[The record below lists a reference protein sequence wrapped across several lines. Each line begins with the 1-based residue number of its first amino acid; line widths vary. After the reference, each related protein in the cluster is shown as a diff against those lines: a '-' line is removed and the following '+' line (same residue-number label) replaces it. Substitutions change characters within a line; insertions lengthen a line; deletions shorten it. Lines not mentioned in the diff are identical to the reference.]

1 MNPAVNFLASAKV
14 SKTYIP
20 TPVQIGEQI
29 WDQKNL
35 DTAFYSD
42 GTPIPNVISGWNSL
56 TTGAWR
62 YYNDDAANGAIY
74 GRLYNHYA
82 VIGTSSSGTKSLAPD
97 GWKVATTAD
106 WAALI
111 SYSQTTPEMLTGV
124 NKLREN
130 ASLGHWTTTSTN
142 PGTNTSL
149 FTALGG
155 GVINSTPASNNL
167 LTYGYWR
174 TQDPNDIK
182 RIAYN
187 SNNIQAPTNFSTNIG
202 CSVRLIKIQT
212 AVTGL
217 ITNPVTGQTLA
228 SITTGGTFNISTF
241 PYSSITDKGIVYG
254 TSPNPTYTSN
264 TSIQAS
270 NPTVISDFSITIS
283 SLNSNTSYY
292 IRSYVVSGGVRY
304 YGTEVSGS
312 TGNGAITLSTTDI
325 SAIGFQSAFSGGN
338 ITDDGGSPVS
348 ERGVCW
354 SSSTSSPTTANSKTI
369 DGIGTGSFTSSIT
382 GLTQNTHYYVRAYAK
397 NSITTS
403 YGALKQFDTNDA
415 TITLTTT
422 SVGSNFTFTT
432 AISGGTITDVPDTEV
447 TQKGICWS
455 TSSNPT
461 TSNSKT
467 TEGASYILNVPFSST
482 ATGMYPGT
490 PYFIR
495 SYASNAYTT
504 SYGNEVTVTTATPNI
519 SITTDTISAL
529 NAISVSCGAT
539 SISNPDGYTITQV
552 GFCWGLT
559 SDVTKGGS
567 NFVSNGSLVTA
578 PFTLN
583 TGNVLAPETGYYI
596 RAYAIIP
603 SLSNYI
609 VYGSP
614 TALFTTLTA
623 TPEFITTTVGAY
635 PTGYTAT
642 TITSGG
648 YITTTNGVDVI
659 DKGICWSTTNNLPTK
674 GASNFQSSG
683 SGYGTLPFAYG
694 TQATG
699 LTFGTGYYIRAYI
712 TNSYGTYYG
721 TNATIYQ
728 VTYTPAIS
736 IATSAYSN
744 ALPRSVTC
752 GGNTIVD
759 DSAYPIT
766 NRGYCW
772 GTSVNPTIAN
782 NKTQASTLTGTTPF
796 SMDSASVALMTPG
809 TTYYIRAY
817 VLNSTTGFVFY
828 GGDVSYVPPAD
839 NATATI
845 PVITNVTQYT
855 ADVAYSIGAG
865 SYYTTGTRGIC
876 YTIAPTVPTT
886 ANGTVISVTSPPG
899 ALAGSFTITLDPLVP
914 FTQYNFK
921 SFITNTAGT
930 VYSPMSTATT
940 LFAPVIKNAYSL
952 RKVVTGY
959 TGYAIR
965 CRNAAGTLL
974 NIPFNAD
981 GSLNTVTLLAHTG
994 VSAASQGSIETWYDQ
1009 SGTNNL
1015 TIAVLTRPC
1024 YIVINGV
1031 LQTRTIGAVTKPC
1044 IRWIQNGTSS
1054 AYWRTLTTGS
1064 WQVNNLSIFMVTSTI
1079 GYASAQYGLQM
1090 SNMIMPNPNTS
1101 TANTD
1106 RLKYGA
1112 TTSII
1117 ATGQTDVPKLDS
1129 TLSTSTGI
1137 TVWRNN
1143 TLVNT
1148 FAGTDTV
1155 TATSLIFGSNTST
1168 GGNGYNGT
1176 IQELIIYAGNVDG
1189 DLSTTATRTSISTA
1203 IMGYYNIT

>member
-35 DTAFYSD
+35 DTSFYSD
-42 GTPIPNVISGWNSL
+42 GTLIPNVTSGWNAL

-62 YYNDDAANGAIY
+62 YYGDSSANGAIY

-82 VIGTSSSGTKSLAPD
+82 VIGASSSGTKSLAPA
-97 GWKVATTAD
+97 GWRVATTAD
-106 WAALI
+106 WATLI
-111 SYSQTTPEMLTGV
+111 NYSQTTPTTMLTGT

-155 GVINSTPASNNL
+155 GIINNTPESTQI

-187 SNNIQAPTNFSTNIG
+187 SNNIQAPALFSLTYG
-202 CSVRLIKIQT
+202 CSVRLVKIQT
-212 AVTGL
+212 PVTGL
-217 ITNPVTGQTLA
+217 TTNPVTGKTLT
-228 SITTGGTFNISTF
+228 SITTGGTFNLATF

-254 TSPNPTYTSN
+254 TNPNPTYTSN
-264 TSIQAS
+264 TPIQAS

-283 SLNSNTSYY
+283 SLTPDTSYY
-292 IRSYVVSGGVRY
+292 IRSYVVSGGIRY

-312 TGNGAITLSTTDI
+312 TGTGTITLSTTDI
-325 SAIGFQSAFSGGN
+325 SAIGFQSAISGGN
-338 ITDDGGSPVS
+338 ITDDGGSSVIA
-348 ERGVCW
+348 RGVCW
-354 SSSTSSPTTANSKTI
+354 SSSTSSPTTANSKTT
-369 DGIGTGSFTSSIT
+369 DGTGNGSFTSSMT
-382 GLTQNTHYYVRAYAK
+382 GLTQNTHYYVRAYAT

-467 TEGASYILNVPFSST
+467 TEGASYTLNEPFSST

-495 SYASNAYTT
+495 SYATNAYTT
-504 SYGNEVTVTTATPNI
+504 SYGNEVTVTTATPNV

-539 SISNPDGYTITQV
+539 SISNPDGYTITEV
-552 GFCWGLT
+552 GYCWGIT
-559 SDVTKGGS
+559 NTPVRITTPGS
-567 NFVSNGSLVTA
+567 INYVYNPTATA

-583 TGNVLAPETGYYI
+583 TGNVLTPEIGYYI
-596 RAYAIIP
+596 RAYAIIG
-603 SLSNYI
+603 SLSSYI

-623 TPEFITTTVGAY
+623 TPTVTTNAVTAFNAQSITAGGSV
-635 PTGYTAT
+635 
-642 TITSGG
+642 TI
-648 YITTTNGVDVI
+648 TNGVPVL
-659 DKGICWSTTNNLPTK
+659 DKGLCWAVSPTVPTK
-674 GASNFQSSG
+674 VAGKFVSAGAGDGTFSG
-683 SGYGTLPFAYG
+683 LLI
-694 TQATG
+694 TG
-699 LTFGTGYYIRAYI
+699 LTFGTPYNIRAYS
-712 TNSYGTYYG
+712 TNAYGTGLYYAS
-721 TNATIYQ
+721 NTISQ
-728 VTYTPAIS
+728 TTYTPNIS
-736 IATSAYSN
+736 IVTSAYSN

-752 GGNTIVD
+752 GGNTIID
-759 DSAYPIT
+759 DGAYPIT
-766 NRGYCW
+766 DRGYCW
-772 GTSVNPTIAN
+772 GTTNNPTIAN

-809 TTYYIRAY
+809 TTYYIKAY

-828 GGDVSYVPPAD
+828 GENVSYVPPVD

-855 ADVAYSIGAG
+855 ADVAYTIGAG
-865 SYYTTGTRGIC
+865 SYYTTGTRGIS

-886 ANGTVISVTSPPG
+886 ANGTLVQVISPPG

-914 FTQYNFK
+914 FTNYNFK

-952 RKVVTGY
+952 RKVVSGY
-959 TGYAIR
+959 SGNAIR
-965 CRNAAGTLL
+965 CRNAAGSLA
-974 NIPFNAD
+974 NIPFNVD
-981 GSLNTVTLLAHTG
+981 GSLNTVALLAHTG
-994 VSAASQGSIETWYDQ
+994 TLATSQGTVETWYDQ

-1015 TIAVLTRPC
+1015 TIAVVGRPC
-1024 YIVINGV
+1024 YIVLNGV
-1031 LQTRTIGAVTKPC
+1031 LQLKNTKPA
-1044 IRWIQNGTSS
+1044 IFWNAATI
-1054 AYWRTLTTGS
+1054 AYFRTTTTGS
-1064 WQVNNLSIFMVTSTI
+1064 WQVNNLSIFMVSSTTST
-1079 GYASAQYGLQM
+1079 AEVQYGLQLG
-1090 SNMIMPNPNTS
+1090 NMIFPRPSTTTDFIKYSASNTAITLGTSS
-1101 TANTD
+1101 TA
-1106 RLKYGA
+1106 
-1112 TTSII
+1112 I
-1117 ATGQTDVPKLDS
+1117 KLDS
-1129 TLSTSTGI
+1129 TLTTSTNI
-1137 TVWRNN
+1137 SAWRNN
-1143 TLVNT
+1143 TSVGT
-1148 FAGTDTV
+1148 FTGTDTT
-1155 TATSLIFGSNTST
+1155 TATVLNFGANLGT
-1168 GGNGYNGT
+1168 GNNRFSGT

-1189 DLSTTATRTSISTA
+1189 DLSTFTTRTSISNA
-1203 IMGYYNIT
+1203 IISYYNIT